1 MKVEKHMEV
10 LREVEDEI
18 KAAMEDPEGLIKH
31 QRRLALMISLG
42 VAELVEIYFHKL
54 GIIKEGS
61 RIKHEWFKRKSIK
74 EMLSSQIVRPID
86 SVKRIDEIVSI
97 SNRIEEKRNDLAYS
111 SPLDEDEILR
121 EEISSYFEVKAIIEK
136 EAGGIHV

>member
-1 MKVEKHMEV
+1 MRVEKHIEV

-18 KAAMEDPEGLIKH
+18 KAAMEDSEGLIKH

-42 VAELVEIYFHKL
+42 IAELVEIYFHKL

-74 EMLSSQIVRPID
+74 EMLSNQIVRPID

-97 SNRIEEKRNDLAYS
+97 SNRIEERRNDLAYS

-121 EEISSYFEVKAIIEK
+121 EEISSYFEVKSIIEK
-136 EAGGIHV
+136 EVGDIHV

>member
-1 MKVEKHMEV
+1 MRVEKHAEA

-18 KAAMEDPEGLIKH
+18 KAAMEDSEGLIKH

-42 VAELVEIYFHKL
+42 IAELVEIYFHKL

-61 RIKHEWFKRKSIK
+61 RIKHEWFKRKTIK
-74 EMLSSQIVRPID
+74 EMLSNQIVRSID

-97 SNRIEEKRNDLAYS
+97 SNRVEERRNDLAYS

-121 EEISSYFEVKAIIEK
+121 EEINSYFEVKAIIEK
-136 EAGGIHV
+136 EVGDIHV

>member
-1 MKVEKHMEV
+1 MKVEKHIEA

-18 KAAMEDPEGLIKH
+18 KAAMEDPDGLIKH

-42 VAELVEIYFHKL
+42 IAELVEVYFHKL
-54 GIIKEGS
+54 GVIKEGS
-61 RIKHEWFKRKSIK
+61 RIKHEWFKRKSVK
-74 EMLSSQIVRPID
+74 DMLSNQIVSPIE

-97 SNRIEEKRNDLAYS
+97 SNHTEERRNDLAYS

-121 EEISSYFEVKAIIEK
+121 EEINSYFEVKGIIEK
-136 EAGGIHV
+136 EVGGLDV

>member
-10 LREVEDEI
+10 LKEVEDEI

-97 SNRIEEKRNDLAYS
+97 SNRIEERRNDLAYS

-121 EEISSYFEVKAIIEK
+121 EIEDL
-136 EAGGIHV
+136 ENL